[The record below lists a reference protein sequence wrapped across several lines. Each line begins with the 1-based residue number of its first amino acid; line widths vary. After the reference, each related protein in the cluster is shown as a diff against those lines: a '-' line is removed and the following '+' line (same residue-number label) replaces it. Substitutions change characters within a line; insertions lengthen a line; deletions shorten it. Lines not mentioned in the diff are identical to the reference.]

1 MDASASLIESSRDD
15 KFLREITE
23 IRGVV
28 QNYEWGRL
36 GNDSEVRIHR
46 ENPV

>member
-1 MDASASLIESSRDD
+1 MDLSVSLLKKGQDD
-15 KFLREITE
+15 KFLHEIAE

-36 GNDSEVRIHR
+36 GMDSEVRLR
-46 ENPV
+46 RAAPV